1 EACSKAG
8 IDRDRSHPH
17 TFRHSFAVHCV
28 LSGVPLPVL
37 KKWLG
42 HSSISRTMIYCQVL
56 ARDTREFYERV
67 AF

>member
-1 EACSKAG
+1 MFLVRLRR
-8 IDRDRSHPH
+8 I
-17 TFRHSFAVHCV
+17 
-28 LSGVPLPVL
+28 PLPVL

-56 ARDTREFYERV
+56 AWDTR